1 LFYGE
6 LIIENT
12 DPSVELTTGNERI
25 MTPLFAQMTWFYTLV
40 VELGNIGLL
49 VPHFCTTGS
58 TSLEFCSIYN
68 TVDEIPLDNRFIRVS
83 IHGYNQSLINL

>member
-12 DPSVELTTGNERI
+12 DPSLELTTGNERI

-49 VPHFCTTGS
+49 VPHFCISG
-58 TSLEFCSIYN
+58 
-68 TVDEIPLDNRFIRVS
+68 
-83 IHGYNQSLINL
+83 